1 MLIERSKELIEL
13 SQKAMKLKNYAE
25 NLQGFKS
32 RQELISI
39 AIVELSRLVDA
50 LRTFRLKGIIV
61 FDFSPKVEK
70 MLEIVSYSN
79 SKFTNNREWIV
90 DNKNFNGNHFQSGID
105 SLKAT
110 LSQQLLQAWN
120 NYLGRHLPSTNPEIL
135 DLLSRIDDF
144 KVTVQKIRHLN
155 GLIKRDEFPKSQEEF
170 NNTELLIQQLIDA
183 WDSLNASEFPD
194 AVLRFLKASASQE
207 GAPINLLTAE
217 VQAWLTDHHKIAEG
231 LRIRLH

>member
-1 MLIERSKELIEL
+1 MLIERSKGLIEL
-13 SQKAMKLKNYAE
+13 SQKAMELKKYTE

-32 RQELISI
+32 RQEIIDL
-39 AIVELSRLVDA
+39 AIVELSQLIDA
-50 LRTFRLKGIIV
+50 LRTFRLKGIIA

-70 MLEIVSYSN
+70 MLELVSYSS
-79 SKFTNNREWIV
+79 SKFIVDREWII
-90 DNKNFNGNHFQSGID
+90 DNKNFNGKHFQSGID

-120 NYLGRHLPSTNPEIL
+120 NYLERRLPSTNPEIL

-144 KVTVQKIRHLN
+144 KVTAQKIRNLN

-170 NNTELLIQQLIDA
+170 NNIELLIQQLIDA
-183 WDSLNASEFPD
+183 WHSLNASEFPD

-217 VQAWLTDHHKIAEG
+217 VQAWVIEHHKIAEG
-231 LRIRLH
+231 LRIRLR